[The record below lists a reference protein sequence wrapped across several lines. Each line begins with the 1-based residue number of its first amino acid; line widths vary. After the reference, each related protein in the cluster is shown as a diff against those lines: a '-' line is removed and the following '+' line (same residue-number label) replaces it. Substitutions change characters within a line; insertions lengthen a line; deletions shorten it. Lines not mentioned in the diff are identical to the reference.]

1 MVTSQAC
8 IIIMQLCHEGS
19 YLIMYVINMF
29 ENNHVHNSNMCT
41 ITIYKYMFISDL

>member
-8 IIIMQLCHEGS
+8 IIIMQFCLEGS
-19 YLIMYVINMF
+19 YLIMYVINML

-41 ITIYKYMFISDL
+41 ITIYKYIFTSDV